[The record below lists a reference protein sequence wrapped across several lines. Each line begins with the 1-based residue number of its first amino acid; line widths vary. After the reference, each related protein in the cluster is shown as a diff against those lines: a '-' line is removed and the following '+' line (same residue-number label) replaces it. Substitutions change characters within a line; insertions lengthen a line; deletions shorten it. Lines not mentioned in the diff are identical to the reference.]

1 MMPKLSI
8 TKRPLFLTVLAL
20 TAVTGA
26 ISPVASALGDT
37 IIIGAAADATLFQ
50 ATDGLLASGSGS
62 FLFAGN
68 LASGLTRRAVLRF
81 DVAAALPAGFVIDSV
96 SLQMAMT
103 RTVSGNSLM
112 SLHRVSA
119 SWGEG
124 LSDGGFGGA
133 GTAAQANDA
142 TWAHRFSDGSG
153 TPAPGGG
160 VLWNN
165 LGGDFDSETLAMAI
179 VGTVGTYV
187 WSSAALTAA
196 AADWLAN
203 PANNFGMILLG
214 DEETARSAKQFGS
227 RENIEPT
234 FRPTLTINY
243 TVPGPGAMGLL
254 VMGGAV
260 MFRRRR

>member
-1 MMPKLSI
+1 
-8 TKRPLFLTVLAL
+8 
-20 TAVTGA
+20 
-26 ISPVASALGDT
+26 
-37 IIIGAAADATLFQ
+37 
-50 ATDGLLASGSGS
+50 
-62 FLFAGN
+62 
-68 LASGLTRRAVLRF
+68 
-81 DVAAALPAGFVIDSV
+81 
-96 SLQMAMT
+96 
-103 RTVSGNSLM
+103 
-112 SLHRVSA
+112 
-119 SWGEG
+119 
-124 LSDGGFGGA
+124 
-133 GTAAQANDA
+133 
-142 TWAHRFSDGSG
+142 
-153 TPAPGGG
+153 